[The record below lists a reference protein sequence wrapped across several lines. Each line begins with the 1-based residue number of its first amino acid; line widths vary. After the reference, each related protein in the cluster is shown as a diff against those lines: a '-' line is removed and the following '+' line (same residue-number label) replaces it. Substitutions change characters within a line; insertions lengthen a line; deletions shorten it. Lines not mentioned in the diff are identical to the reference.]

1 MRLMDLE
8 QLHLRIVELRLLHL
22 EVWCRILII
31 ILILSGTISLIYDI
45 LHAGI
50 DASLQTVLRL
60 DFGIHY
66 SNLRLTVWFLTLHL
80 SYLDSYT
87 LESLLFLFNFFLE
100 ILVCLVLDN
109 ILLNGYFQIRRLLN
123 HSLLIL
129 NNSRHL
135 TIIWC
140 YLIFLFVYEWGL
152 KLVVK
157 CCLEGLSLI

>member
-1 MRLMDLE
+1 ME

-140 YLIFLFVYEWGL
+140 YLIFLFVYE
-152 KLVVK
+152 
-157 CCLEGLSLI
+157 